1 MNYRQFGDN
10 GFKVSEIGFGAWG
23 IGGVAKD
30 CKSYGPTDD
39 NKSVQALNKAY
50 DVGVTFYDTSPIY
63 GYGHSED
70 LIGKTF
76 AKVRDEIIINTKVGY
91 INYQGDQ
98 DFSPKYIRNSI
109 ESSLKRL
116 RTDYVDIFQLHDPPI
131 QLLMNDDSILIE
143 LKKLKDEGKLRVI
156 GLSTNSQN
164 ESILALQKF
173 NFKSIQIN
181 FNLLDQ
187 RALYNGLFDEC
198 KKYGVGV
205 IGRTPLC
212 FGFLTGKYSSKDKYP
227 TSDHR
232 STWSFDQI
240 DRWANAV
247 KIFANNRLEKNEGTH
262 TQMALRY
269 CLSYPLISTTIPG
282 MLTKEHV
289 LENTGASQFGALPS
303 QVLEKFNKIYLSKLT
318 KQIFFVRVNVS
329 LKYRYHCAEKNS
341 HY

>member
-10 GFKVSEIGFGAWG
+10 GFKVSEIGFGTWG

-63 GYGHSED
+63 GYGHSEE

-76 AKVRDEIIINTKVGY
+76 KEIRDRIIINTKVGY

-98 DFSPKYIRNSI
+98 DFSPKYIRSSI
-109 ESSLKRL
+109 ESSLRRL
-116 RTDYVDIFQLHDPPI
+116 RTDYVDILQLHDPPI
-131 QLLMNDDSILIE
+131 QLLINDDNIIIE
-143 LKKLKDEGKLRVI
+143 LKKLKEEGKIRVI
-156 GLSTNSQN
+156 GISTSSQEEDIFAVRN
-164 ESILALQKF
+164 F
-173 NFKSIQIN
+173 DFKSIQIN
-181 FNLLDQ
+181 FNLIDQ
-187 RALYNGLFDEC
+187 RALFNGLFDEC
-198 KKYGVGV
+198 ANYGVGV

-232 STWSFDQI
+232 SMWSLDQI

-247 KIFANNRLEKNEGTH
+247 KLFANNRSEQNKGTP

-289 LENTGASQFGALPS
+289 LENTQASQFGALPNR
-303 QVLEKFNKIYLSKLT
+303 VLKKYNKIFHENT
-318 KQIFFVRVNVS
+318 FFVSKR
-329 LKYRYHCAEKNS
+329 
-341 HY
+341 